1 MAAEQAKP
9 VRPWNWLGQ
18 AAGCAPLRGYGS
30 TTRSEDDQTGANI
43 YALLNQRAPKKKGR
57 REMREKQ
64 ITMMEVP
71 RPQRVA
77 SR

>member
-9 VRPWNWLGQ
+9 VRPWNWLCQ

-30 TTRSEDDQTGANI
+30 TSRSEDDQTGANI

-71 RPQRVA
+71 RP
-77 SR
+77 